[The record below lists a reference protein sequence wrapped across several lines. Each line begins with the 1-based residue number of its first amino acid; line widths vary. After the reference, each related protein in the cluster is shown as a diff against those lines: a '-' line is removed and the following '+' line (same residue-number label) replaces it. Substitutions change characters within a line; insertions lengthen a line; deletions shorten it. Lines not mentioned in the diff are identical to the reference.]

1 VFGNVPRGDWL
12 DRVVT
17 MGNPDTTRRLRWH
30 AGLIDLPDS
39 EAPTVAGCT
48 WPTGERSPKLGGAVA
63 DFIGALQA
71 LNHELNGIVPSNSMS
86 GADTV
91 SRGAAY
97 AVAEVIRML
106 EENGEAQHER
116 WMVETAWLAVLAGDI
131 DDLDEHIAQ
140 LEATL

>member
-1 VFGNVPRGDWL
+1 
-12 DRVVT
+12 
-17 MGNPDTTRRLRWH
+17 MSNPDTTGRLRWH
-30 AGLIDLPDS
+30 AGLLDLPHS
-39 EAPTVAGCT
+39 ESPTIAACT
-48 WPTGERSPKLGGAVA
+48 WPVGERSPKLGDAVA
-63 DFIGALQA
+63 DFIDALQA
-71 LNHELNGIVPSNSMS
+71 LNHELNGAVPSDSIS

-106 EENGEAQHER
+106 DENGKAQHER

-140 LEATL
+140 EEATL